1 MKTTKA
7 YLAGLGMAGMVIG
20 SILVL
25 LAVGTGVVGFDGAP
39 NLGRS
44 KHPLDRV
51 VAGDRGTPRR
61 GGARQVHDGWGSP
74 GVGATAGGQGLGSR
88 VGGEEPRTPPARR
101 RQERRRAR
109 SVAARG
115 FGGAAAWT
123 RKRLGGGAA
132 PGTPEAR
139 RGRPGRSGRPAG
151 GANELTGGAVAQV
164 PPPDP
169 AR

>member
-7 YLAGLGMAGMVIG
+7 YLAGLGMAGLVIG

-25 LAVGTGVVGFDGAP
+25 LAVGTGVVGFDGTP
-39 NLGRS
+39 RLGRS

-51 VAGDRGTPRR
+51 VAGDKRAARAGGTRE
-61 GGARQVHDGWGSP
+61 VHDRWTSP
-74 GVGATAGGQGLGSR
+74 GVTATSGGQGFGSS
-88 VGGEEPRTPPARR
+88 VGGGERATRPARR
-101 RQERRRAR
+101 RQGRPRAR

-123 RKRLGGGAA
+123 RNRLGGGAA
-132 PGTPEAR
+132 LGATDPGRDR
-139 RGRPGRSGRPAG
+139 RGRRAG
-151 GANELTGGAVAQV
+151 AVGGPDALAGGAVARV
-164 PPPDP
+164 PPSDP